1 MPDFQFTAR
10 DASGSTVRGVRKAR
24 SAEDLATQLQK
35 ESLLPLDIEQ
45 STKAKAQPQ
54 QSVAKYSASG
64 LFKKPVSKEELQMF
78 CRQMYALIKSGIPLS
93 IAIARLAES
102 SHDKELAKTLRQIL
116 VSLNEGQSLNASMS
130 RFPKVFSDFFINL
143 VKLGEEIGKLDEVF
157 YHLSEYLLLEIETGK
172 KLKKAMRYPL
182 IITFVTFCAIIGVT
196 VFVIPAFAKM
206 FQSFNAE
213 LPLPTLIL
221 VSVANF
227 FINYWYVA
235 LISIILLIYGL
246 RYYIKTPEGT
256 VVWSKWQLKIPI
268 FGWLIH
274 RIILSRFTRLFALA
288 LKAGLSA
295 VDGINLVGKSTNNA
309 YFATKIQSVTQSIA
323 RGNTISASLAQT
335 KLFPPLV
342 LQMISLGEET
352 GRIDELLNDAAEF
365 YQRDIEYDL
374 ARFNDY
380 IEPIMI
386 VIVAGMVL
394 ILALGVYMPMW
405 DFAGK
410 ALAR

>member
-24 SAEDLATQLQK
+24 SAEDLAMQLQK
-35 ESLLPLDIEQ
+35 ESLMPLDIEQ
-45 STKAKAQPQ
+45 ATKAKIQAAQPA
-54 QSVAKYSASG
+54 AKSSG
-64 LFKKPVSKEELQMF
+64 LFKKQVAKEELQMF
-78 CRQMYALIKSGIPLS
+78 CRQMYTLIKSGIPLA

-102 SHDKELAKTLRQIL
+102 THDKELAKTLQQIL
-116 VSLNEGQSLNASMS
+116 VGLNEGQSLHASMR

-157 YHLSEYLLLEIETGK
+157 YHLSEYMLLEIETGK

-182 IITFVTFCAIIGVT
+182 IVSFVTFCAVIGVT

-206 FQSFNAE
+206 FESFHAE

-221 VSVANF
+221 VYVANF
-227 FINYWYVA
+227 FINYWYVV
-235 LISIILLIYGL
+235 LIGLIALIYGF
-246 RYYIKTPEGT
+246 RYYIKTPDGAIA
-256 VVWSKWQLKIPI
+256 WSKWQLKIPI

-274 RIILSRFTRLFALA
+274 RIILSRFTRLFALV
-288 LKAGLSA
+288 LRAGLSA
-295 VDGINLVGKSTNNA
+295 VEGINLVGKSTNNA
-309 YFATKIQSVTQSIA
+309 YFAAKIQSVTQSIG
-323 RGNTISASLAQT
+323 RGNTIATSLAQT

-352 GRIDELLNDAAEF
+352 GRIDELLNDAADF

-410 ALAR
+410 ALKR